1 MVAEENLPWSAGCC
15 GTSRTIVS
23 IRSRCHISR
32 RGDFLTPGGLLAPPG
47 EYGEQVPVVGSPRFR
62 ADGHAELAR
71 QAIDMGLDGARPGRA
86 GRRPDG
92 LSRRY
97 AALDAEAAAPH
108 LIDTAFSYYI

>member
-47 EYGEQVPVVGSPRFR
+47 ACGEQVPVLGGPGFR
-62 ADGHAELAR
+62 AAATPSLRVKLLTWVLTVPGQEEPLANLTVCPAETQPWTPRLPR
-71 QAIDMGLDGARPGRA
+71 
-86 GRRPDG
+86 
-92 LSRRY
+92 
-97 AALDAEAAAPH
+97 
-108 LIDTAFSYYI
+108 